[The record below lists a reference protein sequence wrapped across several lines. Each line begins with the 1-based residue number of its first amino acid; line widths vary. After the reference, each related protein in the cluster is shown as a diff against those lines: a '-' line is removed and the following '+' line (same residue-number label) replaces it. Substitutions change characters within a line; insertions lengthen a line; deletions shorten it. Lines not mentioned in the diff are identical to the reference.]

1 VKLIVFRKNYPN
13 RKDSLRLAFFI
24 NAILSKQYNLSD
36 LGTVSRAKMAGLA
49 PPLKKGVGG
58 I

>member
-13 RKDSLRLAFFI
+13 GKDILPLAFFI

-36 LGTVSRAKMAGLA
+36 LGTVSGGLGSSFERFEA
-49 PPLKKGVGG
+49 SYAHAS
-58 I
+58 

>member
-13 RKDSLRLAFFI
+13 GKDILPLAFFI

-36 LGTVSRAKMAGLA
+36 LGTVSGGLGSLFEKAGM
-49 PPLKKGVGG
+49 G

>member
-13 RKDSLRLAFFI
+13 GKDILPLAFFI

-36 LGTVSRAKMAGLA
+36 LGTVSRARAGLA
-49 PPLKKGVGG
+49 PPLKKGAKD
-58 I
+58 